1 MPDVADFTSYTTK
14 PKDWLLSQLAIV
26 VSEIYNAHIV
36 HGATLQSEKSA
47 RVRGFMASEETT
59 VSGRERDAEAQALPL
74 TLGLYEMQAQIR
86 ALTEERDLLLLLIG
100 ERRAAE
106 DRPVGD
112 AQRLFAGDQV
122 PDDSVK
128 HHPSAFRNTRGSVG

>member
-1 MPDVADFTSYTTK
+1 MPDIADFTQY
-14 PKDWLLSQLAIV
+14 PKKDREWLLYQYSVV
-26 VSEIYNAHIV
+26 VSELYNAHIV
-36 HGATLQSEKSA
+36 WGSTVQQEKSA
-47 RVRGFMASEETT
+47 RVHGFMASEETT

-106 DRPVGD
+106 DRPMGD
-112 AQRLFAGDQV
+112 PERLFARDKV
-122 PDDSVK
+122 PDDAIQ
-128 HHPSAFRNTRGSVG
+128 HHPSAFRGTGRG

>member
-1 MPDVADFTSYTTK
+1 MPDVADFSTYTQK
-14 PKDWLLSQLAIV
+14 PRDWLIRQLAVV
-26 VSEIYNAHIV
+26 VSEIYNAHII
-36 HGATLQSEKSA
+36 HGSTLQQEKSA
-47 RVRGFMASEETT
+47 RVHGFMRSEETT

-106 DRPVGD
+106 DRPMGD
-112 AQRLFAGDQV
+112 PQGLFAGDQV
-122 PDDSVK
+122 PLDAIQR
-128 HHPSAFRNTRGSVG
+128 HPSTFRNPR